1 MIVNG
6 NNFGNFKHFTPNNR
20 LANKLVSENLKAI
33 HYPQRFELWLL
44 GL

>member
-6 NNFGNFKHFTPNNR
+6 NNFGISSIFTPINR